1 MIKLLVH
8 AWVVVA
14 VAACVSGDSTRR
26 DTEAATVRDSAGVT
40 IVENTVVEPAGIP
53 TWRIDTVPAVTI
65 GKTSGES
72 AYEFGTIGGLRRM
85 PNGMV
90 VVLTGQG
97 ESAFEFRFFDST
109 GTHVVTHGKRGQG
122 PGDYRWVTYFA
133 PVGGDTLVAVDFPNS
148 RIYWLTAASGHLRSA
163 RLDDGGFKKVLG
175 DDASGMFETMV
186 PLGDSVYAV
195 KAFRRIQGSSSP
207 FQRATTYHIL
217 DLKQGTAPEL
227 IRYQEPP
234 MKEVQL
240 STGPTSLYPMNAGSD
255 AHVVDRARRR
265 ICASLSSTPQ
275 INCIDD
281 KGKRMIIRW
290 KAETV
295 PYTEADRRAAEESF
309 RRMRLGSRTT
319 SQDVEKLLAAREW
332 PERFN
337 PFMVLQI
344 DADGNFWVSEYT
356 LDSAGKRKSRFR
368 VFGPD
373 GKQVAFADPFPVRSF
388 GLSNPV
394 DIGSDAVLRVI
405 ENADGAQVIGVFPI
419 KKQ

>member
-1 MIKLLVH
+1 MTKLWVPACLVI
-8 AWVVVA
+8 AI
-14 VAACVSGDSTRR
+14 AACDSGDSARG
-26 DTEAATVRDSAGVT
+26 DTETATVRDSAGVA
-40 IVENTVVEPAGIP
+40 IVENTVVEPPGIP
-53 TWRIDTVPAVTI
+53 AWRIDTVPAMTI

-72 AYEFGTIGGLRRM
+72 AYEFGTIGGIRRM
-85 PNGMV
+85 PNGMI

-97 ESAFEFRFFDST
+97 ESAYEFRFFDST

-148 RIYWLTAASGHLRSA
+148 RINWLTASSGHLRSA
-163 RLDDGGFKKVLG
+163 RLDDAGFKKVLG
-175 DDASGMFETMV
+175 DDAFGMFETMV
-186 PLGDSVYAV
+186 PLGDSLYAV
-195 KAFRRIQGSSSP
+195 KAFRRAPDAQSRG
-207 FQRATTYHIL
+207 QRATTYHIANL
-217 DLKQGTAPEL
+217 AAGTAPEL
-227 IRYQEPP
+227 VRYQEPP

-240 STGPTSLYPMNAGSD
+240 STGPTSLFPMNAGSD
-255 AHVVDRARRR
+255 DHVVDRVRRR
-265 ICASLSSTPQ
+265 ICASLSNTPQ
-275 INCIDD
+275 ITCIDD

-295 PYTEADRRAAEESF
+295 PYTEADRRASEESF
-309 RRMRLGSRTT
+309 RKMRVGSRMT
-319 SQDVEKLLAAREW
+319 SQDIEKLLAAREW

-337 PFMVLQI
+337 PFLVLQI

-356 LDSAGKRKSRFR
+356 LDSTGKRQSRFR

-394 DIGSDAVLRVI
+394 DIGRDAVLRVI

-419 KKQ
+419 RRP